1 MRIRRRPPTTI
12 ARLSYETEQST
23 KEDHREK
30 ETAKAAK
37 NSRELSFSMW
47 EQLSFASPSLVEV
60 RRWRD
65 GEMEER
71 KEYGRRRTAGCVLC
85 CVFVLFFYF
94 IFLVL
99 KERRAF
105 PFSTRAAKVGALAP
119 AFRHGEEAGGS
130 VGPT

>member
-23 KEDHREK
+23 KEDHHEK

-65 GEMEER
+65 GGGGEEEGIR
-71 KEYGRRRTAGCVLC
+71 ETMNSWSCVVLC
-85 CVFVLFFYF
+85 FFVLFF
-94 IFLVL
+94 FLCFWV
-99 KERRAF
+99 
-105 PFSTRAAKVGALAP
+105 
-119 AFRHGEEAGGS
+119 
-130 VGPT
+130 